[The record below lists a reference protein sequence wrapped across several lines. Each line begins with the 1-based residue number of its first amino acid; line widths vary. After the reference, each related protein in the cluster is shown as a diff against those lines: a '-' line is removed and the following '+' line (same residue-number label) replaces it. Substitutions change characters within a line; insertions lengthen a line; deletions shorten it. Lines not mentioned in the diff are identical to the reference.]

1 MNKEI
6 DEAKKTDEKI
16 ISFKKNEY
24 LFDLNSLFLPFIPE
38 YDTSKGLVKEL
49 EVALDDGSIIKVTSP
64 TYGVPT
70 LYDKDVLLALQRIML
85 KQNTDLQRKFKI
97 KKNLDNL
104 MESDRTVGP
113 ISIESIAKE
122 MGYEREP
129 SVDTKYKICIS
140 IKRMHEASYIT
151 TKSRIYV
158 KKHDT
163 FLMKAEEG
171 IHLIDN
177 YNIVEYTND
186 EKELRAKKATKKAT
200 NEKYLQK
207 KNSIFNGYVKMVI
220 NSTTFKSII
229 LDQYVFYNWDEAK
242 EIKNLTARH
251 IYLLALKMAG
261 TKKECNIS
269 IRKLLKYLPMKPG
282 MEPKYQK
289 QTIKNALNKLNKIN
303 KCKISF
309 LNNDVNHFSF
319 SPTTKQKSITEPNY
333 MKDKFNSFGE
343 MIEGFIALGLT
354 REEAINLDLQ
364 KITYYQALLR
374 YVTIIN
380 SYGEIE
386 NTREYT
392 LKCLINEKTV
402 PAKYYN

>member
-1 MNKEI
+1 MNKKI
-6 DEAKKTDEKI
+6 REAEKDNEKI
-16 ISFKKNEY
+16 ISLKKNEY
-24 LFDLNSLFLPFIPE
+24 LFDLNSLFLPFIPD
-38 YDTSKGLVKEL
+38 YDTSKGLVTEL
-49 EVALDDGSIIKVTSP
+49 EVPLDDGSVIKVTSP
-64 TYGVPT
+64 SYGVPT

-85 KQNTDLQRKFKI
+85 KQNTNLQRKFKI
-97 KKNLDNL
+97 KKSIDDLL
-104 MESDRTVGP
+104 ESDRTIGP

-129 SVDTKYKICIS
+129 SVDTKYKICTS

-177 YNIVEYTND
+177 YNIIEYTKE
-186 EKELRAKKATKKAT
+186 EKDQRAKKATKKAT
-200 NEKYLQK
+200 DEKYLKK
-207 KNSIFNGYVKMVI
+207 KNSLFNGYIKMVI

-229 LDQYVFYNWDEAK
+229 LDQYVFYNWDEAR
-242 EIKNLTARH
+242 EIKNITARH

-261 TKKECNIS
+261 ANKEWS
-269 IRKLLKYLPMKPG
+269 VSTSKLLKYLPMKPG
-282 MEPKYQK
+282 MQLKYQK
-289 QTIKNALNKLNKIN
+289 QAIKRALTKLNSTK
-303 KCKISF
+303 KCKISYW
-309 LNNDVNHFSF
+309 NNDVNHFSF
-319 SPTTKQKSITEPNY
+319 STTKKETIAAPNY

-343 MIEGFIALGLT
+343 MIEGFIDLGLT
-354 REEAINLDLQ
+354 REEAINLNLQ
-364 KITYYQALLR
+364 KIAYYQALLR

-386 NTREYT
+386 DTRAYI
-392 LKCLINEKTV
+392 LKCLKNERPV
-402 PAKYYN
+402 PAEYYN